1 MKIFFVRHGHPDY
14 TEPKALG
21 YPGFGNDLA
30 PLDALGRSQAEQT
43 ARDPRLKQGQLIVAS
58 PFTRALQ
65 TAAVLSHRLDL
76 ELRVE
81 VGLHEWLPDLTYSYT
96 DVETVERARAEFDA
110 MNGVA
115 GPERKQAWETWEQ
128 MRTRAER
135 ALARYAGY
143 DCLIVVCHG
152 LLMQAVG
159 AEKTISNGGIF
170 EAEWSPACRD

>member
-14 TEPKALG
+14 TELKALG

-65 TAAVLSHRLDL
+65 TAAVLSRRLDL

-96 DVETVERARAEFDA
+96 DVETVERAQIGRAH
-110 MNGVA
+110 V
-115 GPERKQAWETWEQ
+115 
-128 MRTRAER
+128 
-135 ALARYAGY
+135 
-143 DCLIVVCHG
+143 
-152 LLMQAVG
+152 
-159 AEKTISNGGIF
+159 
-170 EAEWSPACRD
+170 

>member
-115 GPERKQAWETWEQ
+115 GPERKQ
-128 MRTRAER
+128 
-135 ALARYAGY
+135 
-143 DCLIVVCHG
+143 G
-152 LLMQAVG
+152 LL
-159 AEKTISNGGIF
+159 
-170 EAEWSPACRD
+170 

>member
-65 TAAVLSHRLDL
+65 TAAGSHVFVYR
-76 ELRVE
+76 R
-81 VGLHEWLPDLTYSYT
+81 G
-96 DVETVERARAEFDA
+96 
-110 MNGVA
+110 NGRA
-115 GPERKQAWETWEQ
+115 GP
-128 MRTRAER
+128 
-135 ALARYAGY
+135 
-143 DCLIVVCHG
+143 
-152 LLMQAVG
+152 
-159 AEKTISNGGIF
+159 GGI
-170 EAEWSPACRD
+170 